1 MSELLFESYQ
11 VPSITYGIDSLFSM
25 YANGPERAQ
34 DGIVVSAGHHYSH
47 VIPVLG
53 GQVHTQHAKRSVMT
67 GHACQISLC

>member
-11 VPSITYGIDSLFSM
+11 VPSITYGVDSLFSM

-53 GQVHTQHAKRSVMT
+53 GQVHMQHAKRLVMT
-67 GHACQISLC
+67 RHACQISVC